1 MAKKKT
7 KRNKPKTIG
16 HKPMTLAKRTEVR
29 DWLYNMNRFL
39 ERAIDLSQRMNS
51 SNLDESDD
59 LFWAL
64 VKHAENVQESMLQLD
79 RINPTIL
86 LAWAEIPQEPSTDIG
101 FSWQGMKGMRQRL
114 AHDFRKIDPDI
125 LWRTVTNDFP
135 VLLSLTSHVVVDESS
150 GQEGKLGIK
159 FNVKAFLS
167 MPAFEEQ
174 EGFKPGNSMIALFF
188 DGSHKA
194 QCVRFARVNDRT
206 VRFESSDDVALTRIN
221 TSLIDHDGTVEQLG
235 GWPSSAKPSDS

>member
-1 MAKKKT
+1 
-7 KRNKPKTIG
+7 
-16 HKPMTLAKRTEVR
+16 MTLAKRTEVR
-29 DWLYNMNRFL
+29 DWLDNMNRFL

-86 LAWAEIPQEPSTDIG
+86 LALNEIPQEPSTDIG

-135 VLLSLTSHVVVDESS
+135 VLLSLTSRVVVVDESS

-159 FNVKAFLS
+159 FKVKAFRS

-174 EGFKPGNSMIALFF
+174 EGFKPGNSMIALLF

-206 VRFESSDDVALTRIN
+206 VRFESSDDITLTRIN